1 MLKDVFKEYREN
13 FFKFT
18 IYFILS
24 VILKIISSKLSL
36 SFADSWS
43 LNLTIDFSLFLN
55 KEFFLIILL
64 SLVEIYVF
72 IYGLIIS
79 RNIIVLAP
87 ISQKEAFTE
96 ASSYYPKMVI
106 INFVFSFLLIVAL
119 LGLQFLIKIVP
130 FNFLILGLYT
140 IFFVIFISLISVFMS
155 TIENCIVY
163 YDEKVFFLIKEGIE
177 IGKGHFFKILGI
189 LLIGS
194 VFDKILSSNLF
205 KVGGMD
211 LYLDDIFNSLY
222 SIYLSLYVMSII
234 KKRGRVSL

>member
-1 MLKDVFKEYREN
+1 MLKDVFKKYREN

-24 VILKIISSKLSL
+24 AILKIISSKLNL
-36 SFADSWS
+36 SFIDSWS

-55 KEFFLIILL
+55 REFFLIILL

-96 ASSYYPKMVI
+96 ASSYYPIMVM

-163 YDEKVFFLIKEGIE
+163 YDEKV
-177 IGKGHFFKILGI
+177 
-189 LLIGS
+189 
-194 VFDKILSSNLF
+194 LF
-205 KVGGMD
+205 
-211 LYLDDIFNSLY
+211 
-222 SIYLSLYVMSII
+222 
-234 KKRGRVSL
+234 